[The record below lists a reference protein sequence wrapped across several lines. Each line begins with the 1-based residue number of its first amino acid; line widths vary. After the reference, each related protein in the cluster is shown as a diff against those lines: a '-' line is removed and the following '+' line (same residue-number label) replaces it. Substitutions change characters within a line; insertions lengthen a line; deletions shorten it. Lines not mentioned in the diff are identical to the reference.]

1 MAQNRGK
8 CQSIYVCVKKSTE
21 KYDQKLDEKYQKIVA
36 TIEQASKE
44 DPKAELEE
52 MQTKDVHPVT
62 SEKITQTIQN
72 LEKRLQDEPK
82 NKTMKKQNTSEK
94 RIFFHAK

>member
-1 MAQNRGK
+1 M
-8 CQSIYVCVKKSTE
+8 KKSTE

-62 SEKITQTIQN
+62 SEKLHKPFRT
-72 LEKRLQDEPK
+72 
-82 NKTMKKQNTSEK
+82 
-94 RIFFHAK
+94 

>member
-1 MAQNRGK
+1 MAQKSRQMPIDIRL
-8 CQSIYVCVKKSTE
+8 CEKSTE

-82 NKTMKKQNTSEK
+82 NKTMKK
-94 RIFFHAK
+94 AKHQ